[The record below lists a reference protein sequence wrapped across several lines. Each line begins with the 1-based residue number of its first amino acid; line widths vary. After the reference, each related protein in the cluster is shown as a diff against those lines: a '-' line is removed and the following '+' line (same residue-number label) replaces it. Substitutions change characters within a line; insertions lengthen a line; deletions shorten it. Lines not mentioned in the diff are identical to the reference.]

1 MNKKITTMVIVFA
14 LLFCYFIPIKSVFA
28 NSSTSKLSVYF
39 RGDNA
44 NYGKVQYSL
53 DNGNSWNN
61 ITTNTENLGITV
73 TGSNLRLKLVPNANY
88 SVDYAGIELRLDEEN
103 ITNVS
108 TYGLE
113 SENGYAIDS
122 NVSEVTLN
130 NVEFRGGNQTTQ
142 QQGNKNAK
150 VDVTV
155 YGTDL
160 EYERPWDNNA
170 CDFVFGI
177 NGGQMRY
184 ISKDE
189 VNYMTSYDSIVG
201 LYTSSDLNYSYNY
214 NNEGSVTF
222 NIKTQWDDVITGLYI
237 NNEYYETP
245 QTKEELTQAFDPDF
259 RGIRFDIANVP
270 YAEKYII
277 RVEAKKATNS
287 EKIMGNF
294 GWTYDENTNEYS
306 DDDKIPHGNLEFVKA
321 EYNGVTYD
329 TVDEVNA
336 AGGTFEWKNANKT
349 DDPYG
354 EAMFPAGTEL
364 TMKLIP
370 DAGYQLTE
378 FNLNGM
384 PFTPGTEAGVY
395 TFTIDGG
402 NWHLGANFTEVDN
415 KVSNTSNN
423 IKNGKIKMN
432 FSGDD
437 SFTNG
442 TARLEVKDVTNLS
455 ENRIED
461 FTAVAEEDGYEI
473 NNYIDMSLY
482 NVIYKGGRKND
493 NGSYQS
499 WDTQV
504 DNLEND
510 ASITLE
516 LNEDMSGKDVVLV
529 HEKHEGNTITG
540 YEIIDATYN
549 ADKNTITFKTNSF
562 SNYAVASKD
571 SSIKEY
577 EVTDEQGNSIKFKEE
592 SGHEF
597 HLNIIDYLSLSDD
610 ELAEAGITKEEF
622 NEGISLIK
630 DKTNKYGELVAF
642 LEIRLTDE
650 NDNEIHEGPFDIKI
664 KMTDAMKKYN
674 AFKIIYV
681 DSEDEFKT
689 EEPITLTVDG
699 NYLVGTINHLSTYA
713 VTGTIE
719 SVPNTGD
726 KIILY
731 ISVLGVSVI
740 SLAGL
745 LKYRKKLKA

>member
-1 MNKKITTMVIVFA
+1 MKKKITTIVIVFA
-14 LLFCYFIPIKSVFA
+14 LLFCYFLPIKSVFA
-28 NSSTSKLSVYF
+28 NSSTSKLSVSF
-39 RGDNA
+39 RGDSA
-44 NYGKVQYSL
+44 SYGKVQYSL

-88 SVDYAGIELRLDEEN
+88 SVDYTGIELRLDEEN

-113 SENGYAIDS
+113 SVNGYAIDS

-130 NVEFRGGNQTTQ
+130 NVEFRGNNQTTQ
-142 QQGNKNAK
+142 QQGNKTAK
-150 VDVTV
+150 VDVTIS
-155 YGTDL
+155 GNDL

-189 VNYMTSYDSIVG
+189 VNYMTSYDDIVG

-222 NIKTQWDDVITGLYI
+222 NIKTQWDDIITDLYI
-237 NNEYYETP
+237 NDEYYETP

-270 YAEKYII
+270 YAEKYTI
-277 RVEAKKATNS
+277 RVETRKATNS

-349 DDPYG
+349 NDPYG

-461 FTAVAEEDGYEI
+461 FTAAAEEDGYEI

-516 LNEDMSGKDVVLV
+516 LNEDMTGKDVVLV
-529 HEKHEGNTITG
+529 HEKHNGNTITG

-562 SNYAVASKD
+562 SNYAVASKE
-571 SSIKEY
+571 SYTKEY
-577 EVTDEQGNSIKFKEE
+577 EVKDELGNSIKFKEE

-610 ELAEAGITKEEF
+610 ELAEAGISKEEF

-681 DSEDEFKT
+681 DPEDEFKT

-699 NYLVGTINHLSTYA
+699 DYLVGTINHLSTYA

-740 SLAGL
+740 GLAGL
-745 LKYRKKLKA
+745 LKYRKKSRI

>member
-1 MNKKITTMVIVFA
+1 MNKKITTAIVVIA
-14 LLFCYFIPIKSVFA
+14 LLFCYFLPIKNVFA

-39 RGDNA
+39 RDDNA

-61 ITTNTENLGITV
+61 ITSNTENLGITV

-122 NVSEVTLN
+122 NISEVTLN

-155 YGTDL
+155 YGNDL

-189 VNYMTSYDSIVG
+189 VNYMTSYDDITGV
-201 LYTSSDLNYSYNY
+201 YTKEDLDYSYNY
-214 NNEGSVTF
+214 NDEGTVTF

-245 QTKEELTQAFDPDF
+245 QTKEELTQAFDPEF
-259 RGIRFDIANVP
+259 RGIRFDIKNVP
-270 YAEKYII
+270 YADKYII
-277 RVEAKKATNS
+277 EVNGRKATNS

-321 EYNGVTYD
+321 EYEGTTYSS
-329 TVDEVNA
+329 VDAVNA
-336 AGGTFEWKNANKT
+336 AGNTFEWKNANKT

-354 EAMFPAGTEL
+354 EAMFPVGTEL
-364 TMKLIP
+364 TVKLTP

-378 FNLNGM
+378 FNLNGAS
-384 PFTPGTEAGVY
+384 FTTGTESGVY
-395 TFTIDGG
+395 TFTIQGG
-402 NWHLGANFTEVDN
+402 NWHLGANFTKVDN
-415 KVSNTSNN
+415 KVNNTSNN
-423 IKNGKIKMN
+423 IKNGNIKMN
-432 FSGDD
+432 FSGDE

-442 TARLEVKDVTNLS
+442 TARLEVKDVTNLP

-461 FTAVAEEDGYEI
+461 FTAAAEEDGYEI
-473 NNYIDMSLY
+473 SNYIDMSLY

-504 DNLEND
+504 DNIENA

-540 YEIIDATYN
+540 YEIINATYN
-549 ADKNTITFKTNSF
+549 EDNNTITFKTNSF

-571 SSIKEY
+571 SYTKEY
-577 EVTDEQGNSIKFKEE
+577 EVKDELGNSIKFKEQ

-681 DSEDEFKT
+681 DPEDEFKT

-699 NYLVGTINHLSTYA
+699 DYLVGTINHLSTYA

-731 ISVLGVSVI
+731 VSVLAVSVI
-740 SLAGL
+740 GLAGL